1 MLNIIVQQDRQGN
14 HFVVDYLM
22 GMGVPYIPLRCT
34 LSLVGCEQCYLRG
47 DITISGI
54 LTLGTRWSVL
64 VTLVTLKREI
74 SLGDFF
80 EIRQSLIIIA
90 YIA

>member
-1 MLNIIVQQDRQGN
+1 
-14 HFVVDYLM
+14 M

-34 LSLVGCEQCYLRG
+34 LSLVGCERCYFRG

-80 EIRQSLIIIA
+80 EIRQVSKCMRNKIVSKVQRN
-90 YIA
+90 